1 MTTESNEQSDQRAV
15 AEQRELAELTAKPGP
30 WALRLAGLLRWLVVL
45 ALAGAAVAV
54 WWQASA
60 PQHSD
65 GEIYTCPMHPTY
77 QQPGRGAC
85 PVCGMDLVPK
95 ASLGQ
100 AGAAAADP
108 GASFRLEGVSGVA
121 ATRVETGRLQRAGVR
136 SAAVERR
143 DLEVATLLPGQ
154 LALDPIRKFAVTA
167 RTAGW
172 LQRVAERRPGELFKA
187 GETLAVLYSRELHE
201 AQAEYLATAQLE
213 QASHGVGETATGGM
227 KSAAGERLVRLG
239 MGRGGVKGLG
249 KARGVAVITAPKAGM
264 VLERPFEAG
273 RYVSVA
279 DPLWLAADLAY
290 LLAVADVPQTLA
302 AQLQPG
308 QAVEL
313 VLADDR
319 VVQGQILSPEVD
331 GRADVR
337 TLRLRALVHNGDG
350 ALRPGMLARWRLV
363 QKAKQVLAVPE
374 DALID
379 VGHARYV
386 QRMGKGGQVT
396 PTRVETGLRADGWVE
411 IRAGLVEGDRI
422 AVSGVFLVDAETRL
436 AAGVPEPA
444 TATQQPAA
452 APTDGK
458 PHDHSTHAG
467 HDHQHGG
474 GTGGPEAALQPVQV
488 QPVIDA
494 YLLLGDALVESNAKL
509 ALAKAQELL
518 KAAQKA
524 QVELKG
530 LDGFPQDL
538 AEQRKRLGQVS
549 EQVIALARRAGMSSE
564 IQVVWCSMAPGRW
577 LQRTG
582 EVANP
587 YYGAEMLRCGDI
599 QGAPTAAPHQAPSA
613 EEP

>member
-1 MTTESNEQSDQRAV
+1 MESKDKSTHPEANDADERA
-15 AEQRELAELTAKPGP
+15 ALTAKPGRT
-30 WALRLAGLLRWLVVL
+30 ALRLAGMLRWLLVL
-45 ALAGAAVAV
+45 ALGAAAGVA
-54 WWQASA
+54 WWHASA
-60 PQHSD
+60 PAQSS

-95 ASLGQ
+95 AGLGQ
-100 AGAAAADP
+100 GGAPTADP
-108 GASFRLEGVSGVA
+108 GASFRLEGVAGVA
-121 ATRVETGRLQRAGVR
+121 ATRIDTGRLQRAGVR
-136 SAAVERR
+136 SAAVGKR
-143 DLEVATLLPGQ
+143 DIEVATLLPGQ
-154 LALDPIRKFAVTA
+154 LALDPIRQFAVTA

-213 QASHGVGETATGGM
+213 QATHGPGETATGGM

-249 KARGVAVITAPKAGM
+249 SARGVAVITAPKAGM

-290 LLAVADVPQTLA
+290 LLAIADVPQALA

-308 QAVEL
+308 QEVEL
-313 VLADDR
+313 VLADDQ
-319 VVQGQILSPEVD
+319 VLKAQILTPEVQ

-363 QKAKQVLAVPE
+363 QKVKQVLAVPE

-386 QRMGKGGQVT
+386 QRMNKGGLVT

-444 TATQQPAA
+444 TETAQPSAEHHNA
-452 APTDGK
+452 KTAGHPG
-458 PHDHSTHAG
+458 HAG

-474 GTGGPEAALQPVQV
+474 GTGGPEAALQPQQV
-488 QPVIDA
+488 QPIIDG
-494 YLLLGDALVESNAKL
+494 YLVLGDALVASDAKL

-524 QVELKG
+524 QLVLTG
-530 LDGFPQDL
+530 LDNFPKDL
-538 AEQRKRLGQVS
+538 AEQRKLLGPLS
-549 EQVIALARRAGMSSE
+549 EQVIALARRAGLSSE
-564 IQVVWCSMAPGRW
+564 LQVVWCSMAPGRW
-577 LQRTG
+577 LQRSG

-599 QGAPTAAPHQAPSA
+599 QGAPTAAPQQAPA
-613 EEP
+613 IEEP

>member
-1 MTTESNEQSDQRAV
+1 MTTESNEKPGQTEAPDHHER
-15 AEQRELAELTAKPGP
+15 AELTAKPGR
-30 WALRLAGLLRWLVVL
+30 WSLRLAGLLRWLVVL
-45 ALAGAAVAV
+45 ALGGTAVAV

-60 PQHSD
+60 PQPSS

-95 ASLGQ
+95 ATLGQ
-100 AGAAAADP
+100 GAATAADP
-108 GASFRLEGVSGVA
+108 GASFRLEGIAGVA

-136 SAAVERR
+136 SAAVEKR

-154 LALDPIRKFAVTA
+154 LALDPIRQFAVTA

-172 LQRVAERRPGELFKA
+172 LQRLAERRPGELFKA

-213 QASHGVGETATGGM
+213 QTSHGAGETATGGM

-239 MGRGGVKGLG
+239 MGRGRVKGLG
-249 KARGVAVITAPKAGM
+249 TARGVAVITAPKAGM
-264 VLERPFEAG
+264 VIERPFEAG

-308 QAVEL
+308 QEVEL
-313 VLADDR
+313 VLADER

-337 TLRLRALVHNGDG
+337 TVRLRALVHNGDG

-363 QKAKQVLAVPE
+363 QRAKQVLAVPE

-396 PTRVETGLRADGWVE
+396 PTRVEVGLRADGWVE

-444 TATQQPAA
+444 TATQGPTVAA
-452 APTDGK
+452 VEGK
-458 PHDHSTHAG
+458 PHDHSDHPG
-467 HDHQHGG
+467 HEHQHGG
-474 GTGGPEAALQPVQV
+474 GTGGAEAALQPVQV

-509 ALAKAQELL
+509 AVVKAQELL
-518 KAAQKA
+518 KAAQKS
-524 QVELKG
+524 QIELKG

-549 EQVIALARRAGMSSE
+549 EQVIALARRAGLSSE
-564 IQVVWCSMAPGRW
+564 LQVVWCSMAPGRW
-577 LQRTG
+577 LQRSG

-599 QGAPTAAPHQAPSA
+599 QGAPTAAPHQAPSV

>member
-1 MTTESNEQSDQRAV
+1 MTTESQERPDRPDPDDQR
-15 AEQRELAELTAKPGP
+15 EMAELTAKPGG
-30 WALRLAGLLRWLVVL
+30 WALRLAGLMRWLVVL
-45 ALAGAAVAV
+45 TLGGAAAVV

-60 PQHSD
+60 PAQAS

-95 ASLGQ
+95 AGLGQ
-100 AGAAAADP
+100 GGAAAADP
-108 GASFRLEGVSGVA
+108 GASFRLQGVAGVA

-136 SAAVERR
+136 SAAVEKR
-143 DLEVATLLPGQ
+143 DLELATLLPGQ
-154 LALDPIRKFAVTA
+154 LALDPIRRFAVTA

-213 QASHGVGETATGGM
+213 QTSHGAGETATGGM

-249 KARGVAVITAPKAGM
+249 KARGVAVVTAPKAGM
-264 VLERPFEAG
+264 VIDRPFEAG

-302 AQLQPG
+302 AQLHPG
-308 QAVEL
+308 QEVEL
-313 VLADDR
+313 VLADDK

-337 TLRLRALVHNGDG
+337 TVRLRALVHNGDG

-363 QKAKQVLAVPE
+363 QKARQVLAVPE

-386 QRMGKGGQVT
+386 QRLGKGGLVT

-444 TATQQPAA
+444 TATAQPAA
-452 APTDGK
+452 AAPAEK
-458 PHDHSTHAG
+458 AHDHADHAG

-474 GTGGPEAALQPVQV
+474 GTGGPEAALQPAQV

-494 YLLLGDALVESNAKL
+494 YLLLGDALVESNAKV
-509 ALAKAQELL
+509 ALAKAEELR
-518 KAAQKA
+518 KVAQKA
-524 QVELKG
+524 QLALKG
-530 LDGFPQDL
+530 LDAFPQDL
-538 AEQRKRLGQVS
+538 AEQRKRLGELS
-549 EQVIALARRAGMSSE
+549 EQVIALARRAGLSSE
-564 IQVVWCSMAPGRW
+564 LQVVWCSMAPGRW
-577 LQRTG
+577 LQRAG

-599 QGAPTAAPHQAPSA
+599 QGAPTAAPQQAPSV